1 MKMNSR
7 NAGDLIVLGDD
18 ATKGQ
23 RSGAAGV
30 LRGIRDDPRYKGR
43 KQYTLAGPGN
53 KEVTLAG
60 AAAIDARLGGD
71 DVRHFCTFHFTGWG
85 NSPNGKYKAIHV
97 AVSDE
102 TYDDADD
109 VAWDEL
115 DSLGEDE
122 FVWE

>member
-18 ATKGQ
+18 ASKGQ
-23 RSGAAGV
+23 RTSAAGV

-43 KQYTLAGPGN
+43 KQYTMAGPGN

-60 AAAIDARLGGD
+60 SAAIDTRLSED
-71 DVRHFCTFHFTGWG
+71 DVAHFVTLKFTGWG
-85 NSPNGKYKAIHV
+85 NGPNGQFKVIEV
-97 AVSDE
+97 EVSEE

-115 DSLGEDE
+115 DNIGEDGLP
-122 FVWE
+122 F